1 MITRLVPAAAFAVGD
16 PGARQAGCIVGQRRV
31 WKVTFN
37 ALQLVVVTRE
47 CPTTPILLGDVRIK
61 FSRVI
66 STGKLNALQRL
77 HRRPINQVVYLDPC
91 AVLRRGESLS
101 WEELGA

>member
-1 MITRLVPAAAFAVGD
+1 MIRTRQAAVEAAAL
-16 PGARQAGCIVGQRRV
+16 V
-31 WKVTFN
+31 WKMTFN
-37 ALQLVVVTRE
+37 ALGKGPCLENARQSHKRRLW
-47 CPTTPILLGDVRIK
+47 IK

-66 STGKLNALQRL
+66 STGKLNTLPCL
-77 HRRPINQVVYLDPC
+77 HRRPIYQVVYLDPY